1 MQDPG
6 AAGSADPGA
15 APAFLIVHGSFNPVH
30 RQHIDMMIRAKE
42 RLEEAGYDVVRGV
55 MAMTSREYL
64 QRKTSGIGHGGAAA
78 MKDRHRIAMLHL
90 ACSHLPW
97 LTVNTS
103 HPRFTS
109 ASNMRWQLRAEFEE
123 EAKDATIFEV
133 VGADTIRR
141 YGAVRFDSIVIE
153 RAGSCWAHLRQSIL
167 ASPHYPDMNIFFVRL
182 LEETA
187 VECSGPNVR
196 KALQT
201 GNVEMVHTLCSQS
214 VAEYLLRHSS
224 DLYCI
229 EGQPAH
235 LP

>member
-64 QRKTSGIGHGGAAA
+64 QRKTSRMHGGAAA

-109 ASNMRWQLRAEFEE
+109 ASNMRWQLWAEFEE

-133 VGADTIRR
+133 VGADTIEH
-141 YGAVRFDSIVIE
+141 YTFVRFNSIVIE
-153 RAGSCWAHLRQSIL
+153 RAGSCLAHLSQSIL